1 MKKNCSI
8 NPTIF
13 NTLFADILSTKAGW
27 DFSIPLSEELGG
39 LLHLEVIL
47 CKVRKDQIHVI

>member
-47 CKVRKDQIHVI
+47 CKIRKDQIHVI